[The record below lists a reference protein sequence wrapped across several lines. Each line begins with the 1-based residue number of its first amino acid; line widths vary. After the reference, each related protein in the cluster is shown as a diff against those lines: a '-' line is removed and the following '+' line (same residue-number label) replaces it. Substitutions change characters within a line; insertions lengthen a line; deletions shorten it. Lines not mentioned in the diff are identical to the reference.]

1 MNTEPPT
8 DRPPL
13 PQTPPDALGPPIREW
28 VIIDDRTFVI
38 DRPGDSDKLLD
49 HPAVHAAFAAD
60 EYLPYWADL
69 WPAARMLAKAILR
82 EPWAEHAARLGP
94 LTALEI
100 GCGLGLP
107 GVAALSVG
115 LRVVFSDYDATAVR
129 FAADNAL
136 GNGLSDFETLQLDWR
151 YPPETQFPVLLASDL
166 IYEVRNV
173 APLVSLIQRVLHP
186 DGLCL
191 LTDQDR
197 VPSHV
202 LRDTLTAEGLPFAT
216 QVMRAGEAGGRRV
229 KGTLYRIRRR

>member
-1 MNTEPPT
+1 MNAELPI
-8 DRPPL
+8 
-13 PQTPPDALGPPIREW
+13 PQTPPDALGPPIRET
-28 VIIDDRTFVI
+28 VIVEGRTFVI

-49 HPAVHAAFAAD
+49 HPAVQAAFAAD

-69 WPAARMLAKAILR
+69 WPAARMLAKAVVR
-82 EPWAEHAARLGP
+82 EPWAEHAGRLGP

-107 GVAALSVG
+107 GVAALAMG
-115 LRVVFSDYDATAVR
+115 LRVVFSDYDAAALR
-129 FAADNAL
+129 YAADNAQA
-136 GNGLSDFETLQLDWR
+136 NGYTDFETQRLDWR
-151 YPPETQFPVLLASDL
+151 RPPETKYPVLLASDL

-173 APLVSLIQRVLHP
+173 APLVRLIKTVLHP

-202 LRDTLTAEGLPFAT
+202 LRETLAAEGLPFAT
-216 QVMRAGEAGGRRV
+216 QVARAGEPGGRRI
-229 KGTLYRIRRR
+229 KGTLYRIRKG